1 MNVIEISCPAKTFVV
16 GEYAV
21 LDEGPA
27 IVFNTSPRFVCRIQK
42 SSKKSKNLSQNRS
55 LVDSRFR
62 GNDAK
67 NGNDAKSGN
76 EGFELFKNLS
86 ANSPSGQWVK
96 KNPQDFQSVQLEWID
111 DYHKK
116 SGLGFSS
123 AQFNILYAYT
133 FILRQGNIDQIKP
146 QEVWRSYRS
155 LKFDG
160 FLPSGADIITQWVG
174 GVTVFE
180 QNPLHVETLIS
191 HLPDLEC
198 MILRTGDSFPTYK
211 YLKSLKIKDVSDLK
225 KIAQLAV
232 SAIKQRQE
240 EAFLSAVNDYRIALQ
255 KQGYT
260 TGKSIEILDRLK
272 KVKAIKALKACGAMG
287 AETLIVFYKKEDE
300 EEVKQELSFLEFVAD
315 GQQLT
320 YGVSFHKLTKKE
332 EVMA

>member
-1 MNVIEISCPAKTFVV
+1 MNIIEISCPAKTFVI

-42 SSKKSKNLSQNRS
+42 SSKKSS
-55 LVDSRFR
+55 LFDSMS
-62 GNDAK
+62 K
-67 NGNDAKSGN
+67 
-76 EGFELFKNLS
+76 
-86 ANSPSGQWVK
+86 NSPSGQWIK
-96 KNPQDFQSVQLEWID
+96 KNPKDFQSVQLEWID
-111 DYHKK
+111 NYHKK

-146 QEVWRSYRS
+146 QKVWRSYRS

-180 QNPLHVETLIS
+180 QKPLHVETLIS
-191 HLPDLEC
+191 PLPDLKC
-198 MILRTGDSFPTYK
+198 LILRTGESFPTYQ
-211 YLKSLKIKDVSDLK
+211 YLKNLKIADVSDLK
-225 KIAQLAV
+225 KIAKWGV
-232 SAIKQRQE
+232 MAIKQRQE

-260 TGKSIEILDRLK
+260 TKKSIEILDRLK

-300 EEVKQELSFLEFVAD
+300 EEVKQEVSFLELVASS
-315 GQQLT
+315 QQLT
-320 YGVSFHKLTKKE
+320 YGLSFHKLTKKE
-332 EVMA
+332 EVMT